1 MRLAIF
7 GGTGHIGA
15 LVVDQALAAGHQ
27 LRVFVR
33 DKTRIVPPNR
43 HLAVFEGTL
52 DDGETVAATL
62 QDTDAAICALSAGN
76 DVLTRFAE
84 TAVPLMQHS
93 GPRRIVALAGASL
106 PMPGDPRSFRL
117 DLMTFVMRLVPGRM
131 IVDAEA
137 LARRLATSDL
147 DWTIVRSANFTDQ
160 PGAGR
165 VRAQAGYEMSLRA
178 SIPRADVAAFLLAAA
193 VEGRFLREA
202 PMIESQ

>member
-15 LVVDQALAAGHQ
+15 LVVEQALAAGHQ
-27 LRVFVR
+27 LQVFVR

-62 QDTDAAICALSAGN
+62 QDTDAAISALSAGK

-84 TAVPLMQHS
+84 VAVPLMQDS
-93 GPRRIVALAGASL
+93 GPRRMVVLAGASL
-106 PMPGDPRSFRL
+106 RMPGDPKSFRL
-117 DLMTFVMRLVPGRM
+117 DLMTFVMRLMPGRM

-137 LARRLATSDL
+137 MARQLAASDL
-147 DWTIVRSANFTDQ
+147 DWTIVRSANFSDM
-160 PGAGR
+160 PGTGR
-165 VRAQAGYEMSLRA
+165 VRAGAGYEMSLRA

-193 VEGRFLREA
+193 IEGRFLREA
-202 PMIESQ
+202 PMIEAV

>member
-7 GGTGHIGA
+7 GGTGHVGE

-27 LRVFVR
+27 LQVFVR
-33 DKTRIVPPNR
+33 DRTRIVPANR
-43 HLAVFEGTL
+43 QLRVFEGTL

-84 TAVPLMQHS
+84 AAVPLMQDS

-106 PMPGDPRSFRL
+106 RMPDDPKSFRL
-117 DLMTFVMRLVPGRM
+117 DLMTFLMRLIPGRM
-131 IVDAEA
+131 IDDAST
-137 LARRLATSDL
+137 LARQLAASDL
-147 DWTIVRSANFTDQ
+147 DWTIVRSANFSDT
-160 PGAGR
+160 PGTGR

-193 VEGRFLREA
+193 AEGRFLREA
-202 PMIESQ
+202 PMIEAV

>member
-27 LRVFVR
+27 LQVFVR

-62 QDTDAAICALSAGN
+62 QDTDAAICALSAGK
-76 DVLTRFAE
+76 DVLTRFGA
-84 TAVPLMQHS
+84 AALPQMQIS
-93 GPRRIVALAGASL
+93 GPRRIVVLAGASL
-106 PMPGDPRSFRL
+106 RMPGDPKSFGL
-117 DLMTFVMRLVPGRM
+117 NLMTFIMRLVPGRM
-131 IVDAEA
+131 IEDAEI
-137 LARRLATSDL
+137 LARQLAASDL

-160 PGAGR
+160 PGTGR

-178 SIPRADVAAFLLAAA
+178 GIPRADVAAFLLAAA